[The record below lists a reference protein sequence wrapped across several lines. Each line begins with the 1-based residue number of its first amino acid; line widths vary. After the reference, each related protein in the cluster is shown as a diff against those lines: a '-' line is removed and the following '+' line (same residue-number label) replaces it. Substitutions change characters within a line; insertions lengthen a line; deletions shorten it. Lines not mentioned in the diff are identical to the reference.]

1 VAKLSDDVRAL
12 PLALVVLAL
21 ALALPECAAAHV
33 VVLPAKPQLD
43 TEQEFVV
50 RVPDEE
56 DQSTTAV
63 RVMFP
68 SGVNVSQFAP
78 IAGWHRKV
86 LLTRDKRPRGVVWS
100 GGAIAPGTYRDF
112 RFLATPRRA
121 GTVVWP
127 TFQAYRSGA
136 VKPWTGPPEKPGV
149 EAPETGI
156 TQEGPAPATEFTAV
170 PDVASAAPGN
180 TREVSSSSAGIWLGL
195 IAIVIALGSAL
206 AVGFLWSTRPARLPP
221 DEPGEFG

>member
-1 VAKLSDDVRAL
+1 VSRAVA
-12 PLALVVLAL
+12 ALVVLAL
-21 ALALPECAAAHV
+21 ALPACAAAHV
-33 VVLPAKPQLD
+33 VVLPEKPQLEN
-43 TEQEFVV
+43 EQEFVV

-56 DQSTTAV
+56 NQSTTAV

-78 IAGWHRKV
+78 MPGWHRKV

-100 GGAIAPGTYRDF
+100 GGAIAPGTYHDF

-121 GTVVWP
+121 GSVVWP

-149 EAPETGI
+149 EAPESGI
-156 TQEGPAPATEFTAV
+156 TEQGPAPATEVTAV
-170 PDVASAAPGN
+170 PNAAAAPGN
-180 TREVSSSSAGIWLGL
+180 TREVNSSSAGIWLGL

-206 AVGFLWSTRPARLPP
+206 AVGFLWSTRPAQLPP
-221 DEPGEFG
+221 DEPDEFS